1 MRYLY
6 QRGSGSKR
14 RVMHLC
20 GYDTFTGEPSMQP
33 ICGRVNGLQFN
44 TTCNFPL
51 GRPVCKRCNAAVREM
66 QQR

>member
-20 GYDTFTGEPSMQP
+20 RFDQLGYSTMQP
-33 ICGRVNGLQFN
+33 ICGRSNGVRFD
-44 TTCNFPL
+44 TTCNVPL
-51 GRPVCKRCNAAVREM
+51 GLPLCKRCRAGAAVGR
-66 QQR
+66 